1 MFRIGEGIFSH
12 AIISTIQVTVNSN
25 YKRERHGG
33 EMDQEERWN
42 QFAAT
47 GKIMDYLE
55 YRKGTGEA
63 GCTFPAEG
71 SREHERDSS
80 TYRDDINGISHE
92 RIR

>member
-1 MFRIGEGIFSH
+1 M
-12 AIISTIQVTVNSN
+12 N
-25 YKRERHGG
+25 
-33 EMDQEERWN
+33 QEERWN

-55 YRKGTGEA
+55 YRKGTRET
-63 GCTFPAEG
+63 GCSFPAEG
-71 SREHERDSS
+71 NREHERDNS